1 MKVYILVDESSEADE
16 NVGVFKTFAEA
27 EDLCRKMVDISFK
40 ARTARWLQ
48 AHAANEPAP
57 VLPQLTGWHKYD
69 MFEFDQ
75 YSTEANYGST
85 ANNLNE
91 YYSIQEWNIDG

>member
-27 EDLCRKMVDISFK
+27 EQHCHRMVALSFQ
-40 ARTARWLQ
+40 ARSERWSK
-48 AHAANEPAP
+48 AHAANESAP
-57 VLPQLTGWHKYD
+57 VVPPPMKWDRYD
-69 MFEFDQ
+69 MLDFIQ

-91 YYSIQEWNIDG
+91 YYSIQEWEIDG

>member
-1 MKVYILVDESSEADE
+1 MKVYVLVDESSESDE
-16 NVGVFKTFAEA
+16 NVGVYKTFEDAES
-27 EDLCRKMVDISFK
+27 RFK
-40 ARTARWLQ
+40 ALLNLSFTGRTQRWEK

-57 VLPQLTGWHKYD
+57 VMPTDTRWDRYD
-69 MFEFDQ
+69 MLDFIQ

-91 YYSIQEWNIDG
+91 YYSIQEWEI